1 MSMYF
6 RNKVTQARFKVL
18 SYDRE
23 TGIMTLLGEYGKFKE
38 EYSKEKFQQMGYIL
52 EKEEDDA
59 K

>member
-6 RNKVTQARFKVL
+6 RSKITQARFKVL

-23 TGIMTLLGEYGKFKE
+23 TGIMVLLGEYGKFKE
-38 EYSKEKFQQMGYIL
+38 EYTKEKFAKMGYIL
-52 EKEEDDA
+52 EKDDDDA